1 MSAPIKF
8 SKESFIARH
17 VITVKAGVEHPV
29 NIYGAVFACMDAS
42 GPFEMQFGN
51 EAWFPCRKGI
61 EWSLVGDD
69 RYNKLSF
76 RAAVDTVVEFYG
88 GNFFWH
94 ENVVI
99 PIIQHARTIIVPWQ
113 ATSLAGSASVDFV
126 TVPAGMSWRKSII
139 VTNNDASVD
148 LEIHARDPA
157 VPANW
162 YSCALVFA
170 KQAWY
175 LESSDGMRVVNPS
188 ASPVNCRVL
197 ETFYLA

>member
-1 MSAPIKF
+1 MSAAIKF

-17 VITVKAGVEHPV
+17 RITVKAGKEQPV
-29 NIYGAVFACMDAS
+29 NIYGKVFACTEAS
-42 GPFEMQFGN
+42 GPFEMNFAEQ
-51 EAWFPCRKGI
+51 AWFPCRKGI

-69 RYNKLSF
+69 HYNKLSF
-76 RAAVDTVVEFYG
+76 RAPVDTQVEFYG

-99 PIIQHARTIIVPWQ
+99 PIIQHARTITVPWQ
-113 ATSLAGSASVDFV
+113 QTSLAASASVDFL
-126 TVPAGMSWRKSII
+126 TVPSGMSWRKSII

-148 LEIHARDPA
+148 LEVYARDPA

-162 YSCALVFA
+162 YSCGLVFA

-175 LESSDGMRVVNPS
+175 HETSDALRLVNPS
-188 ASPVNCRVL
+188 AAAVNCRVL
-197 ETFYLA
+197 EAFYLA

>member
-8 SKESFIARH
+8 SSDSFIKRH
-17 VITVKAGVEHPV
+17 LITVKAGIEHPV
-29 NIYGAVFACMDAS
+29 NIFGKVFACTDAS
-42 GPFEMQFGN
+42 GPFEMSFGN
-51 EAWFPCRKGI
+51 EGWFPVRKGI

-76 RAAVDTVVEFYG
+76 RAVVDTTVEFYG

-99 PIIQHARTIIVPWQ
+99 PIIQHARTKTVPWQ
-113 ATSLAGSASVDFV
+113 ATSLAAASYQEFSAI
-126 TVPAGMSWRKSII
+126 PAGMSWRKSII
-139 VTNNDASVD
+139 VTNNDASID
-148 LEIHARDPA
+148 LDIYARDPA
-157 VPANW
+157 NLTTW
-162 YSCALVFA
+162 YPCAIVFA

-175 LESSDGMRVVNPS
+175 HESSDALRLWNVS

>member
-8 SKESFIARH
+8 SSESFIKRH
-17 VITVKAGVEHPV
+17 LITVKAGIEHPV
-29 NIYGAVFACMDAS
+29 NIFGKVFACTDAS

-51 EAWFPCRKGI
+51 EGWFPCRKGI
-61 EWSLVGDD
+61 EWSLIGDD

-76 RAAVDTVVEFYG
+76 RATVDTVVEFYG
-88 GNFFWH
+88 GNFDWH

-99 PIIQHARTIIVPWQ
+99 PIIQHARTRIVPWQ
-113 ATSLAGSASVDFV
+113 QTSLAASSFAEFA
-126 TVPAGMSWRKSII
+126 TVPAGMSYRKSII
-139 VTNNDASVD
+139 VTDNDASID

-162 YSCALVFA
+162 YSCAIVFA

-175 LESSDGMRVVNPS
+175 LESSEVIRVVNPS